1 MNVMAYLQE
10 YGVVGVIFTVILSV
24 LKYYKK
30 RAGIFS
36 DEKCDDEL

>member
-30 RAGIFS
+30 KVKRNLLPSAY
-36 DEKCDDEL
+36 